1 MPHADIDGH
10 ARADFNEVRQA
21 FASNFHDYG
30 EIGASCCVT
39 LGGETVVDLWG
50 GVADQATS
58 RPWDEDT
65 VSVVFSATKGATA
78 ICAHH
83 LIERGAFALDTPV
96 VELWPEFGAEGK
108 QGATVRMML
117 DHSAGVPVL
126 REKLKEDGV
135 YDWQY
140 MCERLAAEKPF
151 WRPGERNGYHGLT
164 FGWTVGELVRRA
176 SGKSLG
182 TYFRENVA
190 EPLGIDFWIGLPEE
204 MEPRVAPMIFRRH
217 QPGDAQP
224 PFLEVG
230 LNQPGSIPHLF
241 LFNSGGFL
249 SRGCNTRAGHAAEL
263 GGAGGITNAR
273 GLALMYRPFANGGA
287 WDGVEMVGPDTLA
300 AMGEVSTATNLDANL
315 QIPTRFA
322 PGFMKS
328 MDNRGLGFES
338 AIIGAGAFGHV
349 GAGGSIGFADPDL
362 GLSFGYT
369 MNRMG
374 EGLLLNER
382 GQALVDAVYRC
393 LGGMTVR
400 GGAWRRT

>member
-1 MPHADIDGH
+1 MPHNSVHGH
-10 ARADFNEVRQA
+10 VTPEFNAVRQA
-21 FASNFHDYG
+21 FESNFEDLG
-30 EIGASCCVT
+30 EIGASCCLCVD
-39 LGGETVVDLWG
+39 GEIVADLWG
-50 GVADQATS
+50 GVADQETG
-58 RPWDEDT
+58 RTWDEDT
-65 VSVVFSATKGATA
+65 VSIVFSATKGATA

-83 LIERGAFALDTPV
+83 LIDRGAFALETPV
-96 VELWPEFGAEGK
+96 TELWPEFGAEGK
-108 QGATVRMML
+108 ESATVRMML

-126 REKLKEDGV
+126 REKLKSGGI
-135 YDWQY
+135 YDWDY

-182 TYFRENVA
+182 TYFRENIA
-190 EPLGIDFWIGLPEE
+190 APLGIDFWIGLPEE
-204 MEPRVAPMIFRRH
+204 IEDRVAPMIFRRH

-224 PFLEVG
+224 PFLEMG

-249 SRGCNTRAGHAAEL
+249 GHGCNTREGHAAEL
-263 GGAGGITNAR
+263 GGANGITNAR

-287 WDGVEMVGPDTLA
+287 WDGVEFVGPDTLA

-315 QIPTRFA
+315 QIPTRFG

-328 MDNRGLGFES
+328 MDNRALGLES

-349 GAGGSIGFADPDL
+349 GAGGSIGFADPDNRI
-362 GLSFGYT
+362 SFGYT
-369 MNRMG
+369 MNHMG
-374 EGLLLNER
+374 DGLLLNER
-382 GQALVDAVYRC
+382 GQRLVDAVYRC
-393 LGGMTVR
+393 IGGMEIR
-400 GGAWRRT
+400 GGAWRRA